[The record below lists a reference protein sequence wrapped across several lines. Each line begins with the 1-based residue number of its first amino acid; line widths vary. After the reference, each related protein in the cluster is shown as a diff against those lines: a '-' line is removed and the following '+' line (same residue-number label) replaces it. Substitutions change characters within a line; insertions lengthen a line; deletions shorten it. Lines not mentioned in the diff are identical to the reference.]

1 MDDIVTPRLRL
12 CLMSDAFLEASLNGE
27 IARAEALLEAKIPA
41 EWFQKRDHMMM
52 RLGDRRRDPA
62 YFPWSVRA
70 MVARPA
76 GEGSADVAVGYTGF
90 HSRPD
95 PEYLKPFTPRG
106 VELGYTVFS
115 EYRRQGFA
123 EEAVRGML
131 RWAAERDGVAHFVVS
146 IAPSNVAS
154 NALAAKLGFVKV
166 GTHQDPIDGLEDV
179 FVLPGEA
186 LSRLVG

>member
-1 MDDIVTPRLRL
+1 VDDIVTPRLRL
-12 CLMSDAFLEASLNGE
+12 RLMSDAFLEASLNGE
-27 IARAEALLEAKIPA
+27 TVRAETLLEASIPA
-41 EWFQKRDHMMM
+41 EWFQQRAHMTM

-70 MVARPA
+70 MVRPSA
-76 GEGSADVAVGYTGF
+76 GVGPVSIAVGYTGF

-95 PEYLKPFTPRG
+95 PEYLKPFAPGG

-131 RWAAERDGVAHFVVS
+131 RWAAERHGIEHFVVS

-154 NALAAKLGFVKV
+154 NALAKKLGFVKV
-166 GTHQDPIDGLEDV
+166 GTHQDPIDGLEEV
-179 FVLPGEA
+179 FVLAGEA
-186 LSRLVG
+186 LSRVVG